1 VSKEAA
7 LLATV
12 VAGGLVAVQAPMNA
26 RLADHIG
33 KFGSAT
39 MNFLV
44 GGTLLIFITFVLA
57 GGFQSVGESPPW
69 WGWVFGGMA
78 GAAYVT
84 TALSSVPALGA
95 GGVTAATVAGQLT
108 LSVIVDRLG
117 ILGLD
122 EKAIT
127 VQRVLGVLLLAAGV
141 LLIVRD

>member
-1 VSKEAA
+1 MSKEAA

-69 WGWVFGGMA
+69 WGWVFGGIA
-78 GAAYVT
+78 GAVYVT

-127 VQRVLGVLLLAAGV
+127 LQRVAGVVLLAAGV

>member
-1 VSKEAA
+1 MSKEAA
-7 LLATV
+7 LTATV
-12 VAGGLVAVQAPMNA
+12 VAGGLVAIQAPMNA
-26 RLADHIG
+26 RLADHVG

-44 GGTLLIFITFVLA
+44 GGVFLVFITFVLL

-84 TALSSVPALGA
+84 TALSSVPSLGA

-108 LSVIVDRLG
+108 VSVIADKLG
-117 ILGLD
+117 ILDLP
-122 EKAIT
+122 EKPISAGRIAG
-127 VQRVLGVLLLAAGV
+127 VALLGVGV
-141 LLIVRD
+141 YLIVRE

>member
-1 VSKEAA
+1 MSKEAA
-7 LLATV
+7 LTATV
-12 VAGGLVAVQAPMNA
+12 VAGGLVAIQAPMNA

-44 GGTLLIFITFVLA
+44 GGVLLVFITFVLL

-84 TALSSVPALGA
+84 TALSSVPSLGA

-108 LSVIVDRLG
+108 VSVIADKVGLLDLPEKPISVGRLAG
-117 ILGLD
+117 VVLLGL
-122 EKAIT
+122 
-127 VQRVLGVLLLAAGV
+127 GVF
-141 LLIVRD
+141 LIVRE

>member
-1 VSKEAA
+1 
-7 LLATV
+7 

-69 WGWVFGGMA
+69 WGWVFGGIA

-127 VQRVLGVLLLAAGV
+127 VQRVLGVVLLAAGV

>member
-69 WGWVFGGMA
+69 WGWVFGGIA

-127 VQRVLGVLLLAAGV
+127 VQRVLGVVLLAAGV

>member
-1 VSKEAA
+1 MSKEAA
-7 LLATV
+7 LMATV

-26 RLADHIG
+26 TLAEHIG

-44 GGTLLIFITFVLA
+44 GGTLLVFITFVLA

-69 WGWVFGGMA
+69 WGWVFGGLA

-127 VQRVLGVLLLAAGV
+127 VQRVLGVALLAAGV

>member
-1 VSKEAA
+1 MSKEAA

-12 VAGGLVAVQAPMNA
+12 TAGGLVAIQAPMNA
-26 RLADHIG
+26 RLADHVG

-69 WGWVFGGMA
+69 WGWVFGGCA

-84 TALSSVPALGA
+84 TALSSVPTLGA

-108 LSVIVDRLG
+108 VSVVADKLG
-117 ILGLD
+117 ILDLP
-122 EKAIT
+122 EKPIS
-127 VQRVLGVLLLAAGV
+127 VGRVAGVILLALGVY
-141 LLIVRD
+141 LIVRE